1 MTKRTRYITTILII
15 LVVALTLQA
24 CVTGE
29 ATRTSSRNYVAT
41 SPNSVQLLF
50 EKPSR
55 KYEIIG
61 HVSSEGIKLSSRND
75 NFRMLQTQA
84 ARLGADAVLVQ
95 GVGVEEVQ
103 EWGRYNHK
111 LANGL
116 ALKWRN

>member
-1 MTKRTRYITTILII
+1 MKRL
-15 LVVALTLQA
+15 LALTPIMVCLVLQA

-29 ATRTSSRNYVAT
+29 ATRTSSRNYAAT
-41 SPNSVQLLF
+41 SPSSVQLLF

-55 KYEIIG
+55 KYEVVG
-61 HVSSEGIKLSSRND
+61 HVSSKGIKFSSQDD

-95 GVGVEEVQ
+95 GGSVDEVQ

-111 LANGL
+111 VANGL